1 MMGTLPCLIHLV
13 NYFSVILLEMRT
25 VFRNMS
31 NDLHLVCI
39 GISVA
44 IIVFKQARKIK
55 VLVTQSCQTL
65 TPWAIACQAPM
76 SIGFPRKEYLS
87 EWPFPS
93 PGDLPNPGIKPG
105 SSALQADS
113 LLSEPLGKPK
123 PVLRLNCSCLNYV
136 PQH

>member
-1 MMGTLPCLIHLV
+1 
-13 NYFSVILLEMRT
+13 MRT

-31 NDLHLVCI
+31 NDLHLVCT

-55 VLVTQSCQTL
+55 VLVSQSCQTL

-87 EWPFPS
+87 GLPFLS
-93 PGDLPNPGIKPG
+93 PGDLPNPRIEPR
-105 SSALQADS
+105 SPALQAVS
-113 LLSEPLGKPK
+113 LLFEPPGNKRYIILG
-123 PVLRLNCSCLNYV
+123 SSS
-136 PQH
+136 